1 MNIGT
6 NEIELR
12 LKNIFNSNSLNL
24 DIEFQYSSFEDYDIQ
39 CSVLLK
45 IKNDNLIDIIKK
57 QIKEDLLNL
66 FFNKFSKK
74 ILNSFLVFAILAA
87 PQSS

>member
-12 LKNIFNSNSLNL
+12 LKNIFNSNRLNL

-39 CSVLLK
+39 CSSLLK
-45 IKNDNLIDIIKK
+45 LKNSEFVDTIKK
-57 QIKEDLLNL
+57 QIKIALIE
-66 FFNKFSKK
+66 KK
-74 ILNSFLVFAILAA
+74 NI
-87 PQSS
+87 